1 MAPDAPPDVVRLQD
15 RVVGHRLPGGSFE
28 IADYERWLG
37 HDAMLSPPLP
47 DGVLHPVWILLGALR
62 GMGVSTEDLIGL
74 VEATPD
80 DGVLFGETTLEQHTP
95 LRTGLRYSV
104 TGEVTGLSRRT
115 GRRAGTMDLLT
126 FALSITDPDGAPAAV
141 STQTFIIMR
150 SGGTPHPEGAA
161 G

>member
-1 MAPDAPPDVVRLQD
+1 MGAGTPPDMTRLQR

-37 HDAMLSPPLP
+37 HDAMLAPPLP
-47 DGVLHPVWILLGALR
+47 DGVLHPVWILLGGLR
-62 GMGVSTEDLIGL
+62 GMGMSTEQLIGM

-80 DGVLFGETTLEQHTP
+80 DGVLFGETTLEQHAP
-95 LRTGLRYSV
+95 LRAGLRYAV
-104 TGEVTGLSRRT
+104 TGQVTDLTRRT

-126 FALSITDPDGAPAAV
+126 FELSLTGPDDALAAV

-150 SGGTPHPEGAA
+150 SAGGAE
-161 G
+161 